1 MKYIDYVE
9 KAQRKIFYK
18 SNVDINNIDSDTS
31 QLLILFCKDAISI
44 IVKWRKLLNYD
55 EFDLGLWDSQ
65 IVEYMVN
72 SYNSV
77 GDENL
82 KSKSSGGN
90 SRVYS
95 MSPESRL
102 KASIPQKI

>member
-1 MKYIDYVE
+1 MKYVDYVE
-9 KAQRKIFYK
+9 KAERKIFYK
-18 SNVDINNIDSDTS
+18 SNVDINKIDSDTS
-31 QLLILFCKDAISI
+31 ELLTLYCKDAIGI

-55 EFDLGLWDSQ
+55 EFDLGLWDSE
-65 IVEYMVN
+65 IVNYIVN

-102 KASIPQKI
+102 KANIPQNI